1 MANYMGNLDYQ
12 RIVECGLRL
21 LESLDEL
28 DKARREIENQLKLKS
43 DLKAAQ
49 RITWILRMYV
59 RKVGEIE
66 IIKMFGEFK

>member
-1 MANYMGNLDYQ
+1 MAKCMGNLDYQ
-12 RIVECGLRL
+12 RIIEYGLRL